1 MSPKLTSAAF
11 AAGGVLFFLYPAIR
25 PSGDDA
31 TAMASTAWVAGHA
44 AAMLGF
50 ILFGLA
56 VLGLH
61 QVLGDRL
68 SLRAAVVTWVGAGLT
83 LPYYGAEDF
92 GLNVIAVR
100 SLRDQAPA
108 LMELAEEF
116 RYGPVA
122 VTMFAT
128 GLLLLAAGS
137 VMAAIAVWR
146 SGTLH
151 RWSATVTALGF
162 VLFIPQFFGP
172 YPLRVAHGA
181 LIMIGGLWMA
191 AALLQK
197 AGRPA
202 GQIAETAQP
211 LAKRMIGNRVKN

>member
-1 MSPKLTSAAF
+1 MAPRLTSLAF
-11 AAGGVLFFLYPAIR
+11 AAAGILFLTYPAIR

-50 ILFGLA
+50 VLLGLA

-68 SLRAAVVTWVGAGLT
+68 SLRAAAVTWVGAGLT

-92 GLNVIAVR
+92 GLNVIARR
-100 SLRDQAPA
+100 SLHDQAPA

-122 VTMFAT
+122 ITMFAV
-128 GLLLLAAGS
+128 GLLVLAVGT

-146 SGTLH
+146 SGTLPK
-151 RWSATVTALGF
+151 WSGTALAMGF

-172 YPLRVAHGA
+172 YPLRIAHGA
-181 LIMIGGLWMA
+181 LIMIGGLWLA
-191 AALLQK
+191 AALVTGGSR
-197 AGRPA
+197 ARSA
-202 GQIAETAQP
+202 T
-211 LAKRMIGNRVKN
+211 V